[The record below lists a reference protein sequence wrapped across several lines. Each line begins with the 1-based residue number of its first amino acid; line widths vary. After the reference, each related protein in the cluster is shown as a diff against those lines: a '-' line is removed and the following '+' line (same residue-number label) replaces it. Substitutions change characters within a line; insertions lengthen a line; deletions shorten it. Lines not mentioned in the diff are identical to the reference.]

1 MYQFNYPTTYFATTS
16 DNTTVLPANQAKSFW
31 KKNLGLTLGASYLL
45 FR

>member
-1 MYQFNYPTTYFATTS
+1 MYQYKYPSTYFATTS
-16 DNTTVLPANQAKSFW
+16 DNTTVLGETQAKNFW